1 MVTSPSPGIAIFL
14 VSEIVEMGY
23 DPSFFPLETSKQAHD
38 LVRDLPWDVF
48 VGVWPRLQ
56 DAASASVAIAK
67 QAELSLHSVKIVD
80 FGGEALL
87 IANRRKTFAA
97 EAEGNRLIA
106 ALDRMVAVQDGLETH
121 RHQAVTPSS
130 KQDVVSR
137 AELRGLAH
145 RLNNLLTVMVG
156 CGEVLL
162 HRSADDA
169 PTRKYAECLLTAVAR
184 AESITEYLSED
195 CRLSDESSVVD
206 IRSSLAGFRCLTKAL
221 AGERLQA
228 QMRLSPKQSG

>member
-1 MVTSPSPGIAIFL
+1 MVASSSPGIAMFL
-14 VSEIVEMGY
+14 VSEIVELGY
-23 DPSFFPLETSKQAHD
+23 DPSFFPLETSKRAHA

-56 DAASASVAIAK
+56 DAATASVVVAK
-67 QAELSLHSVKIVD
+67 QAGSGLHSIKIVD

-87 IANRRKTFAA
+87 IAKRRKTSAA
-97 EAEGNRLIA
+97 EAEADRLIA
-106 ALDRMVAVQDGLETH
+106 ALDRIVVQHGLETH
-121 RHQAVTPSS
+121 PNPAVASSS

-145 RLNNLLTVMVG
+145 RMNNLLTVMVG

-162 HRSADDA
+162 HRSAGDP
-169 PTRKYAECLLTAVAR
+169 PTRKYAECLLRAVAR
-184 AESITEYLSED
+184 AESITDYLRED
-195 CRLSDESSVVD
+195 CGLSDESSIVE
-206 IRSSLAGFRCLTKAL
+206 IHSSLAGFRCLTQAL

-228 QMRLSPKQSG
+228 QTRLSPEQSG